1 METLLLTQSDVRSL
15 VTMESAVAAVEQAF
29 AAHGRGEASMP
40 PKVYIEIAE
49 HCGDFRAMPAY
60 LAGAAGLKWVNCHP
74 ENRAR
79 HGKPTVRG
87 LYLLSDPATA
97 EPLAV
102 MDATW
107 LTAVRTG
114 AAAAVA
120 TKHLARADA
129 RTVGFVGCG
138 AQARTMIDALRI
150 VLGPLEI
157 VAADSSPDAAESFA
171 AEFGGRV
178 GTIREASAGDIVCT
192 ATPSTRPI
200 VERAWIRPGTH
211 LNAMGADAHG
221 KQELDPQILQDGL
234 VVVDDVAQAQG
245 SGEINMPLR
254 EQQIELGDLHAS
266 LGEIIAGLEPGRT
279 SDDQITIFDSTG
291 LAIQDVA
298 LAKVIYEAAREQGA
312 GRQIDFLA

>member
-29 AAHGRGEASMP
+29 AAHGRGEALMP
-40 PKVYIEIAE
+40 PKVYIELAE

-74 ENRAR
+74 QNQAR

-87 LYLLSDPATA
+87 LYILSDPSTA

-102 MDATW
+102 LDATW

-120 TKHLARADA
+120 TKHLARSDA
-129 RTVGFVGCG
+129 RTVGFIGTGV
-138 AQARTMIDALRI
+138 QARTMLDALRV
-150 VLGPLEI
+150 VLGPIEI
-157 VAADSSPDAAESFA
+157 VAADSSKDTAESFVSD
-171 AEFGGRV
+171 FGGRV
-178 GTIREASAGDIVCT
+178 GTLQEASACDIVCT
-192 ATPSTRPI
+192 ATPSTTPI
-200 VERAWIRPGTH
+200 VERDWIRPGTH

-221 KQELDPQILQDGL
+221 KQELDPQILQEGL

-245 SGEINMPLR
+245 SGEINVPLR
-254 EQQIELGDLHAS
+254 ERQIELEDLHAS
-266 LGEIIAGLEPGRT
+266 LGEVIAGLKPGRT
-279 SDDQITIFDSTG
+279 REDQITIFDSTG

-298 LAKVIYEAAREQGA
+298 LAQVIYEAARQQGMS
-312 GRQIDFLA
+312 RRIDFLA